1 MNLILYGI
9 ILKSHQK
16 LCMQFKNYYR
26 CYLKVQLKFECFYD
40 MLKIKNSQNQ
50 NFNIFFLNLLSGS
63 FDQSPNLCDVYSSW
77 AESTVAKQP
86 RGSEE
91 LDEKMKENLAEAML
105 ESPIKD
111 GGPSSIPHGK

>member
-1 MNLILYGI
+1 M
-9 ILKSHQK
+9 
-16 LCMQFKNYYR
+16 
-26 CYLKVQLKFECFYD
+26 
-40 MLKIKNSQNQ
+40 
-50 NFNIFFLNLLSGS
+50 LSGS

>member
-1 MNLILYGI
+1 M
-9 ILKSHQK
+9 
-16 LCMQFKNYYR
+16 
-26 CYLKVQLKFECFYD
+26 
-40 MLKIKNSQNQ
+40 
-50 NFNIFFLNLLSGS
+50 LSGS

-111 GGPSSIPHGK
+111 GGPSSIPHVKKPMEITYNSKPKKDVGIDL